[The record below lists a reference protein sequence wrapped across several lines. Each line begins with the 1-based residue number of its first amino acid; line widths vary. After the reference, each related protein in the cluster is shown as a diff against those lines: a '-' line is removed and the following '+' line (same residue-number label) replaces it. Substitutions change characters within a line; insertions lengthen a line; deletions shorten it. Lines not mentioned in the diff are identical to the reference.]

1 MVKTQ
6 TCQSNKR
13 AAFGSHRV
21 VRLAALLGLL
31 MAAPAWAD
39 MEVPA
44 GTFSNTGGGVFD
56 LANTDL
62 LVAGTLGVDDGQ
74 IINVRNVVIQPGGVI
89 NGGTGA
95 ISLSGNWSNSGSFAA
110 GAGSVNFVDSPTG
123 PPSATISGNTSFST
137 VNFTSALGKTYTFA
151 AGSSQQISNLLTIRG
166 TAALPVALV
175 SSMPGQFAFLNLGG
189 NQQISN
195 LAVDW
200 VAATGVW
207 IAAGQINRNPTGV
220 TSRWLGAGEVVPTL
234 GAGALALL
242 ALMMIFMAC
251 RMRRKPQSR

>member
-13 AAFGSHRV
+13 AAFGSYKV
-21 VRLAALLGLL
+21 VRLAAILGLL
-31 MAAPAWAD
+31 MTAPAWAD
-39 MEVPA
+39 LEVPA
-44 GTFSNTGGGVFD
+44 GTSSNTSGGVFD

-62 LVAGTLGVDDGQ
+62 LVGGTLGVDDGQ

-95 ISLSGNWSNSGSFAA
+95 ISLSGNWSNGGSFAA

-123 PPSATISGNTSFST
+123 SSNATISGNTSFST

-151 AGSSQQISNLLTIRG
+151 AGSSQQISSLLTIRG
-166 TAALPVALV
+166 TADRPIVLV
-175 SSMPGQFAFLNLGG
+175 SSVPGQLASLSLNG

-195 LAVDW
+195 VAVDW
-200 VAATGVW
+200 IAATGVRL
-207 IAAGQINRNPTGV
+207 AAGQANRNPTGV
-220 TSRWLGAGEVVPTL
+220 APRWLGDKEVVPTL
-234 GAGALALL
+234 GIGALALL
-242 ALMMIFMAC
+242 TLLMIFMAR
-251 RMRRKPQSR
+251 RMRRKP